1 MEFTFSDHQGAVGP
15 AAATGFTLIELMI
28 VVAVVGVLA
37 LVAYPMYGDQVRK
50 SRRAEAITALN
61 RIIQVQERWR
71 ANQPTYANSLA
82 AGALNVPNPTSG
94 HYTLSVAT
102 VPATAATRYVATAT
116 AAGAQAS
123 DTRCTS
129 LTVTMD
135 AGTLSYGSTGTGTW
149 QQCWSR

>member
-1 MEFTFSDHQGAVGP
+1 MEFTFGYRP
-15 AAATGFTLIELMI
+15 AAAAPALTAGFTLIELMI

-61 RIIQVQERWR
+61 RITQVQERWR
-71 ANQPTYANSLA
+71 ANNPTYSNSLA

-94 HYTLSVAT
+94 HYTLSVST
-102 VPATAATRYVATAT
+102 DVATAATRYVATAT
-116 AAGAQAS
+116 AAGAQTS
-123 DTRCTS
+123 DARCTS
-129 LTVTMD
+129 LSVTMD

-149 QQCWSR
+149 QHCWSR